1 MVQGI
6 EKNTSWLSPF
16 FQKRETKVKKP
27 KYRWKKICRLSV
39 VEVISDHEIVPKT
52 FMTKYSGGL
61 EFVKL
66 LYKSGIVGTIRPAH

>member
-27 KYRWKKICRLSV
+27 KYRWN
-39 VEVISDHEIVPKT
+39 EDMP
-52 FMTKYSGGL
+52 TKRG
-61 EFVKL
+61 
-66 LYKSGIVGTIRPAH
+66 

>member
-39 VEVISDHEIVPKT
+39 VEVITDHEIVHNT
-52 FMTKYSGGL
+52 FIIKHSGGL
-61 EFVKL
+61 EFVK
-66 LYKSGIVGTIRPAH
+66 